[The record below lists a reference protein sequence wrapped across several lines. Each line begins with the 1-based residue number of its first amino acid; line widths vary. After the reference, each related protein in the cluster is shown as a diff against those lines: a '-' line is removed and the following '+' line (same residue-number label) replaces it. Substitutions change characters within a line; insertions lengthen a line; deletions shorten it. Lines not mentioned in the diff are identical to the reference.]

1 MFPTTFSPKAE
12 KVDMKEDD
20 SLLSPIKKL
29 SSKRR
34 KSRALESSDE
44 EDIEN
49 ETLPA
54 NKNKSPTE
62 KKKSSKIIE

>member
-1 MFPTTFSPKAE
+1 
-12 KVDMKEDD
+12 MKEDD
-20 SLLSPIKKL
+20 SLLSPIKKS

-62 KKKSSKIIE
+62 KRKSSKIVE